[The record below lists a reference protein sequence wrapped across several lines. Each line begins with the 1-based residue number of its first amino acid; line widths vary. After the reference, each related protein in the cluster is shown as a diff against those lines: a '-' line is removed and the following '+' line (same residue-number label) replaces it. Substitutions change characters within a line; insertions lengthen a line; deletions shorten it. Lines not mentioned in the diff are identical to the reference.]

1 MSQSNATPTTY
12 HIIDDEAQQVNEWIK
27 LGLRI
32 GVSSA
37 LHPFEYAKVLMQ
49 IGFEPI
55 APVPGRT
62 IFGRPAYVLPNIF
75 TYTGYIKNIDGFTG
89 LFRGL
94 SPKLAGMIL
103 SSCVSEKVAEHCGLA
118 PIELPKKD
126 EDLTEEERYNLMVRQ
141 LSRDV
146 VLHTTGIVVSHPLH
160 VISVRMMAQ
169 FVGKE
174 VKYKSIFGSLMTI
187 WREEGIL
194 GFFSGL
200 LPRLIADLSCLIL
213 ATSTTYL
220 VNKHIIAEKEH
231 QVYFGSFNTFIWAG
245 ILYPFHLVST
255 CSIVSGSGLAAGR
268 PPIMPLYDNWSHCY
282 RMLKREG
289 ELKRGSSV
297 FFRYAKKVQYTATAP
312 YPTLS
317 RYN

>member
-1 MSQSNATPTTY
+1 
-12 HIIDDEAQQVNEWIK
+12 
-27 LGLRI
+27 
-32 GVSSA
+32 
-37 LHPFEYAKVLMQ
+37 MQ

-75 TYTGYIKNIDGFTG
+75 TYTGYIKNMDGFTG

-94 SPKLAGMIL
+94 SPKIMGLVL
-103 SSCVSEKVAEHCGLA
+103 SSCVSEKVAERCGLA

-126 EDLTEEERYNLMVRQ
+126 EDLSEEERYKLMVRQ
-141 LSRDV
+141 LSRDI
-146 VLHTTGIVVSHPLH
+146 VLHTSGIVVSHPLH
-160 VISVRMMAQ
+160 VVSIRMMAQ

-174 VKYKSIFGSLMTI
+174 VKYKSILGSLMTI

-255 CSIVSGSGLAAGR
+255 CTIVSGSGLAAGR
-268 PPIMPLYDNWSHCY
+268 PPIMPMFNNWSHCY
-282 RMLKREG
+282 RTLKREG
-289 ELKRGSSV
+289 ELKRGSSI
-297 FFRYAKKVQYTATAP
+297 FFRYAKKVQKPTYTANAP
-312 YPTLS
+312 YPTLN